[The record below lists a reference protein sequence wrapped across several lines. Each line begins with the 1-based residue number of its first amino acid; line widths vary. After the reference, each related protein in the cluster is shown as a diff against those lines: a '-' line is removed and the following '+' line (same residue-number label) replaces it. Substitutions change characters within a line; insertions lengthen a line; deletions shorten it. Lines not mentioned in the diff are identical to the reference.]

1 MRTYTLKAKE
11 ITRQWHV
18 IDAADR
24 PLGRLAT
31 EVAVLLRG
39 KHKPTFTP
47 HLDMGDYVVVVNAE
61 KVRLTGDKLRQKT
74 YYRHTG
80 YPGGLK
86 RENPERMMAKHPTR
100 VIERAVRGML
110 PHNRLGRKV
119 FRHLKVYAGAEHPHD
134 AQVTAGLKRE
144 QGAELP
150 AESEPKAEPEATPR
164 KRSRRKEE
172 KD

>member
-1 MRTYTLKAKE
+1 MKTYTLKAKDV
-11 ITRQWHV
+11 TRQWHV

-31 EVAVLLRG
+31 EVAGLLRG

-47 HLDMGDYVVVVNAE
+47 NLDMGDYVVIVNAE

-80 YPGGLK
+80 YPGGLR
-86 RENPERMMAKHPTR
+86 RESPERAMAKRPTR

-110 PHNRLGRKV
+110 PHNRLGRAQY
-119 FRHLKVYAGAEHPHD
+119 RHLKVYAGAEHPHE
-134 AQVTAGLKRE
+134 AQVRAGLKRE
-144 QGAELP
+144 KKAEAP
-150 AESEPKAEPEATPR
+150 AEPEPRPEPEAKPR
-164 KRSRRKEE
+164 KRGRRKEGQ
-172 KD
+172 D